1 MFGFVGQT
9 TKLSNSFFYDTY
21 INLVSPVYLIGE
33 VLHKTLQYFGWK
45 YVGLFGSSYD
55 AFTWGETEELWT
67 SIENQLKFN
76 ITITVKVRYNT
87 KNQSLHEEKLNYI
100 SSVARSKFQKK
111 IKCNYYKLQKDLM
124 SLK

>member
-9 TKLSNSFFYDTY
+9 TKLRNSFFYDTY
-21 INLVSPVYLIGE
+21 INLVSPVHLIGE

-55 AFTWGETEELWT
+55 TFTWGETEELWT

-76 ITITVKVRYNT
+76 ITITANVRYNT
-87 KNQSLHEEKLNYI
+87 NNQSLHKEKLNYI
-100 SSVARSKFQKK
+100 SSLARSKFQKK
-111 IKCNYYKLQKDLM
+111 IKFN
-124 SLK
+124 